1 MSASVLVLEFLSA
14 GGLRGDPAEAELMP
28 LGRSMRDAMMHDL
41 LALPSTLV
49 RSVGVAVCAAA
60 PLPAPP
66 AGFVQDRR
74 VRALQAVAGEDLL
87 AFLAA
92 QAHGHDAVWVVA
104 PETGGLLSACEA
116 AVRRAAGPQAW
127 LGSSAPALMVAASK
141 TRTLDA
147 LAREGVATP
156 LDADWAQVAR
166 RWVVKPDDGA
176 GAVATQVLADRA
188 AAKAVAQQRRSAGE
202 AVTLQ
207 PWVEGEALSVS
218 LLCGQRPDEAAPRA
232 ELLSLNR
239 QHIAIDGSGVPADAS
254 AGASAGVGSLRFEG
268 VESICSD
275 GSDPRWPRLQALADA
290 VQRAMPG
297 LFGFVGIDLVWHP
310 QAGPVAIEVNARVS
324 CAYIGLGQRLGR
336 SLAAEILAMREAA
349 LLPQGEWSDGAE

>member
-14 GGLRGDPAEAELMP
+14 GGLRGNPAEAELMP
-28 LGRSMRDAMMHDL
+28 LGLAMRDAMMHDL

-60 PLPAPP
+60 PLPALP
-66 AGFVQDRR
+66 AGCVPDRR
-74 VRALQAVAGEDLL
+74 VRALQAGAGEDLL

-92 QAHGHDAVWVVA
+92 QAHGHDAAWVVA

-116 AVRRAAGPQAW
+116 TVRCAAGPQAW
-127 LGSSAPALMVAASK
+127 LGSSAAALSVAASK
-141 TRTLDA
+141 TRTLTA
-147 LAREGVATP
+147 LAREGVPTA
-156 LDADWAQVAR
+156 LDADWALAAR

-188 AAKAVAQQRRSAGE
+188 AAKALAQQRRAAGE

-218 LLCGQRPDEAAPRA
+218 LLCGRRPGEVAPRA

-239 QHIAIDGSGVPADAS
+239 QHIAIGEGGS
-254 AGASAGVGSLRFEG
+254 VGFEG
-268 VESICSD
+268 VESLCSD
-275 GSDPRWPRLQALADA
+275 GRDPRWPRLQALADA
-290 VQRAMPG
+290 VQRALPG

-324 CAYIGLGQRLGR
+324 CAYIGLGRRLGR
-336 SLAAEILAMREAA
+336 SLAADILAMREAA

>member
-1 MSASVLVLEFLSA
+1 MSASVLLLEFLSA

-41 LALPSTLV
+41 LALPPTRV
-49 RSVGVAVCAAA
+49 RAVGVAVCAAA
-60 PLPAPP
+60 PLPAVA
-66 AGFVQDRR
+66 AGAVQDRR
-74 VRALQAVAGEDLL
+74 LRALQAGDGEALL

-92 QAHGHDAVWVVA
+92 QARGYDAVWVVA
-104 PETGGLLSACEA
+104 PETAGLLAACEA

-127 LGSSAPALMVAASK
+127 LGSSADALAVAASK
-141 TRTLDA
+141 TRSLAA

-156 LDADWAQVAR
+156 LDAGWAMAAR
-166 RWVVKPDDGA
+166 CWVVKPDDGA
-176 GAVATQVLADRA
+176 GAVATQVLADRGA
-188 AAKAVAQQRRSAGE
+188 AQALAQRRRAAGE

-218 LLCGQRPDEAAPRA
+218 LLCGRRPGEAAPRA

-239 QHIAIDGSGVPADAS
+239 QHIRIVSGDASQVDGSV
-254 AGASAGVGSLRFEG
+254 RFDG
-268 VESICSD
+268 VESLCTD
-275 GSDPRWPRLQALADA
+275 GTDPRWPRLQALAGA
-290 VQRAMPG
+290 VQRALPG

-336 SLAAEILAMREAA
+336 SLAADILAMRAA
-349 LLPQGEWSDGAE
+349 APLPQGAWRDGCE